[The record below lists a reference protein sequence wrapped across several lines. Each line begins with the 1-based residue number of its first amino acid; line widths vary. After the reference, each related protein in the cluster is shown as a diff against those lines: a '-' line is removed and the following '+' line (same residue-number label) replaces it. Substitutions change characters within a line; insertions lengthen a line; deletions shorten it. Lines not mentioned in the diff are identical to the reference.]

1 MVTDTQWTVRAV
13 TPADEASWRELYRGY
28 RLFYEMPDDEAALDT
43 VWAWLED
50 DGHELDGFV
59 VVDAG
64 GRVGGLAHVRP
75 FARPLN
81 ADTGLY
87 LDDLFVD
94 PDLRGHGLGRTMLAF
109 LGDLAD
115 ARGCGVVSWMTAED
129 NATARALYDSVATTG
144 PWLTYDMPARP
155 PG

>member
-1 MVTDTQWTVRAV
+1 MDSEPQWTVRPVA
-13 TPADEASWRELYRGY
+13 PEDAARWRELYRGY

-43 VWAWLED
+43 VWAWLGD

-59 VVDAG
+59 VVDPS
-64 GRVGGLAHVRP
+64 GRLGGLAHVRP
-75 FARPLN
+75 FTRPLN

-94 PDLRGHGLGRTMLAF
+94 PELRGHGLGRLLLAF
-109 LGDLAD
+109 LGELAG
-115 ARGCGVVSWMTAED
+115 ARGFGVVSWMTAED

-144 PWLTYDMPARP
+144 PWLTYDMPVRSSD
-155 PG
+155 